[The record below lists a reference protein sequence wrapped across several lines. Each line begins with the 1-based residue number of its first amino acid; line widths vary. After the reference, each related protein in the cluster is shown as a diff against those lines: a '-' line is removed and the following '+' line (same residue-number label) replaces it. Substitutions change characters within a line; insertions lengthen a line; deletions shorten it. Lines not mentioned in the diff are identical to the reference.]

1 MNEAD
6 RIIDATARRQHGAFN
21 REQALAAGL
30 TPRMIDHRR
39 ASGAWL
45 TLARSVYALS
55 SHPFTWLRQAKAA
68 ELSVPGAAVSHG
80 AAAFLHGIPGARAG
94 GLDLTMPP
102 GRHGTSRIA
111 TVHRCRTL
119 ETTTRQG
126 IAVTS
131 LPRTVVA
138 LAGLHP
144 GARLEV
150 MVDEILAAGLAG
162 VDELHLAV
170 ELADGGHPRGLG
182 ELRRILAERS
192 TGYVPPT
199 SRLE

>member
-1 MNEAD
+1 LTTCEVVNSDRWSHRADDVTPAHQDVPVMNEAD
-6 RIIDATARRQHGAFN
+6 RIIDATARRQHGAFS

-39 ASGAWL
+39 ASGAWS

-55 SHPFTWLRQAKAA
+55 SHPFTWLQQAKAA
-68 ELSVPGAAVSHG
+68 ELSVPGAALSHG

-119 ETTTRQG
+119 E
-126 IAVTS
+126 
-131 LPRTVVA
+131 
-138 LAGLHP
+138 
-144 GARLEV
+144 
-150 MVDEILAAGLAG
+150 
-162 VDELHLAV
+162 
-170 ELADGGHPRGLG
+170 
-182 ELRRILAERS
+182 
-192 TGYVPPT
+192 VPPDRA
-199 SRLE
+199 SW